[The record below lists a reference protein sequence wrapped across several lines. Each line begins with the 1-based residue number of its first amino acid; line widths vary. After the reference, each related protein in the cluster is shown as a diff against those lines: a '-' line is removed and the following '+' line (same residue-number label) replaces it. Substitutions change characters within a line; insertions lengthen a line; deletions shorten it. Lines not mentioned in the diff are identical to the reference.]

1 MKKIKKILMVGAI
14 LLAICITV
22 SAVSADDGWSFNFG
36 SSESSNSDGGFFSLN
51 TGTNELQIQM
61 LNYTIPND
69 YKENESFRT
78 VGVATNQSSFPDD
91 TKITAGQFVN
101 GNESIFVKVFF
112 RDTPFEEDGYNPA
125 EGAVAKEIADEDG
138 WLLEDEDGVT
148 FDFIEDGQIVE
159 INATNEQVIE
169 SILKSADD

>member
-101 GNESIFVKVFF
+101 GNESIFVKVFLRLSASGEF
-112 RDTPFEEDGYNPA
+112 ALPA
-125 EGAVAKEIADEDG
+125 FSSSASSSS
-138 WLLEDEDGVT
+138 T
-148 FDFIEDGQIVE
+148 FGSFGK
-159 INATNEQVIE
+159 N
-169 SILKSADD
+169 S